1 MRLRDR
7 ATAVASQLRHPRT
20 TIRGRLTLLYGA
32 SFLASAAVLLAVTYG
47 ATSARS
53 TSVSIRAFG
62 SVAGSSNANGLRSP
76 LGARPVGGSRAAIL
90 VSNQRG
96 EDLHQLL
103 LVSVI
108 ALALMAVISVA
119 LGWLV
124 AGRVLRPLRTMTA
137 ATRQISEVNLHQR
150 LALEGPRDELKDL
163 GDTIDGLLGRLEGA
177 FDAQRRFVANA
188 SHELRT
194 PLTVVRA
201 LLEMVIGDPEAT
213 VESFRTTC
221 RHALEAGE
229 EQEQLIDAL
238 LLLARSQRGLDRR
251 EPLDLA
257 VLAGDVV
264 QTYEEAATAAGL
276 RLDASLRPAPF
287 SGDPR
292 LVQRLV
298 HNLLD
303 NAIRHNRPQGR
314 VQLLVET
321 RAGRAVLGVGNTGPI
336 VPADQIERLLQ
347 PFQRA
352 SAERIG
358 EQGGLGLG
366 LSIVAAIATA
376 HDAVLDVQPRPD
388 GGLEI
393 EVRF

>member
-1 MRLRDR
+1 
-7 ATAVASQLRHPRT
+7 
-20 TIRGRLTLLYGA
+20 
-32 SFLASAAVLLAVTYG
+32 
-47 ATSARS
+47 
-53 TSVSIRAFG
+53 
-62 SVAGSSNANGLRSP
+62 
-76 LGARPVGGSRAAIL
+76 
-90 VSNQRG
+90 
-96 EDLHQLL
+96 
-103 LVSVI
+103 
-108 ALALMAVISVA
+108 
-119 LGWLV
+119 
-124 AGRVLRPLRTMTA
+124 
-137 ATRQISEVNLHQR
+137 
-150 LALEGPRDELKDL
+150 
-163 GDTIDGLLGRLEGA
+163 
-177 FDAQRRFVANA
+177 
-188 SHELRT
+188 
-194 PLTVVRA
+194 
-201 LLEMVIGDPEAT
+201 MVIGDPEAT

-264 QTYEEAATAAGL
+264 QTYEEAAAAAGL